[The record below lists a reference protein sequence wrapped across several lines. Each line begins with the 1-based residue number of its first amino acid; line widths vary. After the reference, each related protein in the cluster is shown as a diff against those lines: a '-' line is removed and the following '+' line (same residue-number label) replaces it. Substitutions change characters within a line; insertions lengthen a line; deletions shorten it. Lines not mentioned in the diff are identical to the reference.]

1 VKTSRVVTNTVA
13 FVLFAAFCVLGIL
26 FTAVN
31 LGLQVPL
38 PGQQAFIVKADFKSA
53 EGLVQYADVDI
64 AGIKV
69 GNVMSQAPAPD
80 GGTLVTM
87 KLDKPYQLRSDV
99 RAVVRPKSL
108 LGEQYVELIRTPG
121 STAPMLASGAV
132 LPQKQTGDAVSIDD
146 VLNNM
151 DAPTRAAMSQSL
163 QQLGVALDNN
173 AQNVN
178 NSIDP
183 IDQTVRNLQ
192 PLAQTGT
199 RRQRQLDQILTDLN
213 TIMQSLADEQQQLG
227 DIVDSGNSVMST
239 ISARDQ
245 DLAGTVTQANTFF
258 SSLDQIFGDLTPY
271 DRQSLEESP
280 ATISATRQMLA
291 VSSPEVARLFPE
303 LLLGQ
308 INYPN
313 DQLEVTQTNALE
325 LAVEWMS
332 AFSQVDQN
340 GYSFR
345 IVSIFGCESAEVQ
358 SYAQKDCNQKG
369 GPLPA
374 PAAAQPALPAPT
386 TPGAAA
392 SDSGLDAP
400 GALRFLLLGGGQ

>member
-1 VKTSRVVTNTVA
+1 MKTSRVITNAIT
-13 FVLFAAFCVLGIL
+13 FVVFTTFCVVGLA

-38 PGQQAFIVKADFKSA
+38 PGQQGFIVKADFKSA

-69 GNVMSQAPAPD
+69 GNVVGQAQAPD

-87 KLDKPYQLRSDV
+87 KLDKAYQLRDDI

-108 LGEQYVELIRTPG
+108 LGEKYVELIRTPG
-121 STAPMLASGAV
+121 SSAPILSSGAT

-163 QQLGVALDNN
+163 QQLGVALNNN

-178 NSIDP
+178 TSIDP
-183 IDQTVRNLQ
+183 IDQTVQNLQ

-199 RRQRQLDQILTDLN
+199 RRQQQLDRILTDLN
-213 TIMQSLADEQQQLG
+213 KIMQAFADEQRQLG
-227 DIVDSGNSVMST
+227 DIVDSGNNTMGA
-239 ISARDQ
+239 IAARDQ
-245 DLAGTVTQANTFF
+245 DLAGTVTQADTLFTN
-258 SSLDQIFGDLTPY
+258 LDQIFGDLTPY

-280 ATISATRQMLA
+280 ATIAATRQMLA

-313 DQLEVTQTNALE
+313 DQLEVTQTNAIE

-345 IVSIFGCESAEVQ
+345 IASIFGCESVEVQ
-358 SYAQKDCNQKG
+358 SYAKKDCNQAG

-374 PAAAQPALPAPT
+374 APAPS
-386 TPGAAA
+386 PGAAA
-392 SDSGLDAP
+392 TSTSTPTTDAP

>member
-1 VKTSRVVTNTVA
+1 M
-13 FVLFAAFCVLGIL
+13 
-26 FTAVN
+26 
-31 LGLQVPL
+31 
-38 PGQQAFIVKADFKSA
+38 
-53 EGLVQYADVDI
+53 
-64 AGIKV
+64 
-69 GNVMSQAPAPD
+69 GNVVGQSQAPD

-87 KLDKPYQLRSDV
+87 KLDKTYELRSDV

-108 LGEQYVELIRTPG
+108 LGEKYVELIRTPG
-121 STAPMLASGAV
+121 SSAPVLSSGYT

-151 DAPTRAAMSQSL
+151 DAPTREAMSTSL
-163 QQLGVALDNN
+163 QQLGVALNN
-173 AQNVN
+173 NSQNVN

-199 RRQRQLDQILTDLN
+199 RRQQQLDRILTDLN
-213 TIMQSLADEQQQLG
+213 KIMQAFADENQQLG
-227 DIVDSGNSVMST
+227 DIVDSGNNVMAA

-245 DLAGTVTQANTFF
+245 DLAGTVTQADTFF
-258 SSLDQIFGDLTPY
+258 TDLDQIFGDLTPY
-271 DRQSLEESP
+271 DRQSLQESP
-280 ATISATRQMLA
+280 ATIAATRQMLA

-313 DQLEVTQTNALE
+313 DQLEVTQTNAIE

-345 IVSIFGCESAEVQ
+345 IASIFGCESVEIQ
-358 SYAQKDCNQKG
+358 SYAKKDCNQAG

-374 PAAAQPALPAPT
+374 APASAPAAPASPAAA
-386 TPGAAA
+386 AA
-392 SDSGLDAP
+392 DSGLDAP
-400 GALRFLLLGGGQ
+400 GAIRFLLLGGGQ

>member
-1 VKTSRVVTNTVA
+1 MKTSRIVTNGIA
-13 FVLFAAFCVLGIL
+13 FVLFTAFCVVGIL

-38 PGQQAFIVKADFKSA
+38 PGQQPFLVKADFKSA

-69 GNVMSQAPAPD
+69 GNVVAQGQAPD
-80 GGTLVTM
+80 GGTIVTM
-87 KLDKPYQLRSDV
+87 KLDKPYQLRSDA

-108 LGEQYVELIRTPG
+108 LGEKYVELIRTPG
-121 STAPMLASGAV
+121 SSAPVLTSGAT

-146 VLNNM
+146 VMNNM

-163 QQLGVALDNN
+163 QQLGVALNNN

-178 NSIDP
+178 SSIDP

-199 RRQRQLDQILTDLN
+199 RRQQQLDRILTDLN
-213 TIMQSLADEQQQLG
+213 KIMQAFADEQQQLG
-227 DIVDSGNSVMST
+227 DVVDSGNSVMSA
-239 ISARDQ
+239 IAARDQ
-245 DLAGTVTQANTFF
+245 DLAGTVTQADTFF
-258 SSLDQIFGDLTPY
+258 TNLDQIFGDLTPY
-271 DRQSLEESP
+271 DRQSLQESP
-280 ATISATRQMLA
+280 ATIAATRQMLA

-313 DQLEVTQTNALE
+313 NQLEVTQSNAIE
-325 LAVEWMS
+325 LAIEWMS

-345 IVSIFGCESAEVQ
+345 IVSIFGCETVEIQ

-374 PAAAQPALPAPT
+374 PAASAP
-386 TPGAAA
+386 AAA
-392 SDSGLDAP
+392 PATPAAAAADSGLDAP

>member
-1 VKTSRVVTNTVA
+1 MKTSRIVTNALVFVA
-13 FVLFAAFCVLGIL
+13 FTTFCVVGLA

-38 PGQQAFIVKADFKSA
+38 PGQQPYIVKADFKSA

-69 GNVMSQAPAPD
+69 GNVVDQSQAPD
-80 GGTLVTM
+80 GGTIVTM
-87 KLDKPYQLRSDV
+87 KLDKAYQLRSDV

-108 LGEQYVELIRTPG
+108 LGEKYVELIRTPG
-121 STAPMLASGAV
+121 SSAPMLSSGFM

-151 DAPTRAAMSQSL
+151 DAPTRQAMSTSL
-163 QQLGVALDNN
+163 QQLGVALNNN

-178 NSIDP
+178 SSIDP
-183 IDQTVRNLQ
+183 IDQTVQNLQ

-199 RRQRQLDQILTDLN
+199 RRQQQLDRILTDLN
-213 TIMQSLADEQQQLG
+213 KIMQAFADENQQLG
-227 DIVDSGNSVMST
+227 SIVDSGNNVMAA

-245 DLAGTVTQANTFF
+245 DLAGTLTQADTFF
-258 SSLDQIFGDLTPY
+258 TDLDQIFGDLTPS
-271 DRQSLEESP
+271 DRRSLEESP
-280 ATISATRQMLA
+280 ATIAATRQMLA

-313 DQLEVTQTNALE
+313 DQLEVTQKNAIE
-325 LAVEWMS
+325 LALEWMS

-345 IVSIFGCESAEVQ
+345 IVSIFGCESIEVQ
-358 SYAQKDCNQKG
+358 SYAKKGCNQSG

-374 PAAAQPALPAPT
+374 AAPASAPAAPTSPAT
-386 TPGAAA
+386 AATN
-392 SDSGLDAP
+392 SGLDAP
-400 GALRFLLLGGGQ
+400 GAIRFLVLGGGL

>member
-1 VKTSRVVTNTVA
+1 MRTGRVVTNAIA
-13 FVLFAAFCVLGIL
+13 FVLFASFCVVGIV

-31 LGLQVPL
+31 LGLQLPL
-38 PGQQAFIVKADFKSA
+38 PGQQQFILKADFKSA

-69 GNVMSQAPAPD
+69 GNVVGQSQAPD
-80 GGTLVTM
+80 GGTVVTM
-87 KLDKPYQLRSDV
+87 KLDKPYQLRSDL

-108 LGEQYVELIRTPG
+108 LGEKYVELIRSPG
-121 STAPMLASGAV
+121 SSAPELASGAV

-163 QQLGVALDNN
+163 QQLGVALNNN
-173 AQNVN
+173 AANVN

-183 IDQTVRNLQ
+183 IDQTVQNLQ

-199 RRQRQLDQILTDLN
+199 RRQQQLDRILTDLN
-213 TIMQSLADEQQQLG
+213 KIMQAFADEQQQLG
-227 DIVDSGNSVMST
+227 DVVDSGNSVMSA

-245 DLAGTVTQANTFF
+245 DLAGTVTQADTFF
-258 SSLDQIFGDLTPY
+258 TNLDQIFGDLTPY
-271 DRQSLEESP
+271 DRQSLQESP
-280 ATISATRQMLA
+280 ATIAATRQMLA
-291 VSSPEVARLFPE
+291 VSSPEIARLFPE

-313 DQLEVTQTNALE
+313 DQLEVTQTNAIE
-325 LAVEWMS
+325 LALEWMS

-345 IVSIFGCESAEVQ
+345 IVSIFGCESVEVQ

-369 GPLPA
+369 PVPA
-374 PAAAQPALPAPT
+374 PAAAQP
-386 TPGAAA
+386 GAQATQSSAA
-392 SDSGLDAP
+392 TSGTDAP
-400 GALRFLLLGGGQ
+400 GALRFLLLGASQ